1 MATLAA
7 TAPQKVFACLL
18 FFFFGPCRFA
28 RLPITEN
35 WWFVV
40 DTGREDEESERSAS
54 PVSRASCVLSFS
66 GRMKN
71 AGGQSCW
78 VWGGSSLA
86 TSLPP
91 SLPPPITIN
100 RRVIWSRQRQVSIHV
115 TTTFIAFAHTD
126 SANSK
131 YESMN
136 EFFFRPHIST
146 HPKELFLALPID

>member
-78 VWGGSSLA
+78 VWASGVGRVWPPP
-86 TSLPP
+86 SLPP
-91 SLPPPITIN
+91 SLLPSQSTEEPYGVG
-100 RRVIWSRQRQVSIHV
+100 RGQVSIHV
-115 TTTFIAFAHTD
+115 TTTLPSLHLPIQTVLIVNMSQWMNSSSVHT
-126 SANSK
+126 
-131 YESMN
+131 
-136 EFFFRPHIST
+136 FPHIRKNSS
-146 HPKELFLALPID
+146 